1 MFKWGQFQEN
11 WDGWSPYYEGTPP
24 YHLNVLLK
32 LENLGG
38 RQNMLGKQP
47 MKKTGEAES

>member
-11 WDGWSPYYEGTPP
+11 WDGWSLCYEGTPP

-32 LENLGG
+32 LEKLGG
-38 RQNMLGKQP
+38 RQNILGKQP
-47 MKKTGEAES
+47 MKKTGKVEI